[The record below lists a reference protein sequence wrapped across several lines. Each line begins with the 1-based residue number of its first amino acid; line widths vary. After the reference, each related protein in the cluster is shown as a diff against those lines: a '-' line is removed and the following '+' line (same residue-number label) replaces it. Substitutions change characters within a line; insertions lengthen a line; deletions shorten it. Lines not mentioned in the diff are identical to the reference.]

1 MRATSDGPRKAPKAC
16 PERPRSRGAQ
26 PSRDEATPDGE
37 DVEEIGIDS
46 EIRIVFRF
54 PMVFG

>member
-37 DVEEIGIDS
+37 DFEEIGIDS
-46 EIRIVFRF
+46 EIRIIF
-54 PMVFG
+54 